1 MGEWWKKNGVWVALG
16 MVGVGCLLYGLWG
29 VIWPEPAVVEIVQS
43 SSIEKGGEIVVDV
56 GGEVITPGVYKLPT
70 GARIGDAL
78 VLAGGLSAEA
88 DRQWVAQTMNLAQEV
103 KDGGKI
109 YIPAI
114 DEINNQTSVTNNQT
128 KENNLITRT
137 VNINRASVAELD
149 KLTGIGEVRAQAI
162 VANRPYGST
171 EELVSKAKIPE
182 GVYEKIK
189 DQVSVY

>member
-1 MGEWWKKNGVWVALG
+1 

-43 SSIEKGGEIVVDV
+43 SSIENGGEIVVDV

-88 DRQWVAQTMNLAQEV
+88 DRQWVAQMMNLAQEI

-109 YIPAI
+109 YIPTMNKT
-114 DEINNQTSVTNNQT
+114 NNQIPITNNQT
-128 KENNLITRT
+128 ISNQTKTI
-137 VNINRASVAELD
+137 NINTASTAELD
-149 KLTGIGEVRAQAI
+149 TLVGIGEVRAQAI

>member
-43 SSIEKGGEIVVDV
+43 SSIENGGEIVVDV

-88 DRQWVAQTMNLAQEV
+88 DRQWVAQMMNLAQEI

-109 YIPAI
+109 YIPTMNKT
-114 DEINNQTSVTNNQT
+114 NNQIPITNNQT
-128 KENNLITRT
+128 ISNQTKTI
-137 VNINRASVAELD
+137 NINTASTAELD
-149 KLTGIGEVRAQAI
+149 TLVGIGEVRAQAI

>member
-88 DRQWVAQTMNLAQEV
+88 DRQWVAQTINLAQEI

-109 YIPAI
+109 YIPTRN
-114 DEINNQTSVTNNQT
+114 EINNQIPITNNQT
-128 KENNLITRT
+128 ISNQAKTI
-137 VNINRASVAELD
+137 NINTASVAELD

-182 GVYEKIK
+182 SVYEKIK